1 MKLNRSQQY
10 AIKWMVSQGDE
21 VTQIVKE
28 LKISKDVVTKF
39 IEKNCQP
46 NTKNSIQTKSGPIKA
61 KDLMI
66 RQTASKGNNTVAVM
80 TKEASQTGD
89 AFKKSLPNV
98 TNRHTNN
105 IHKINE

>member
-10 AIKWMVSQGDE
+10 AIQWMVSQGSE

-28 LKISKDVVTKF
+28 LKIAKDLVNKF
-39 IEKNCQP
+39 IEKNCKP
-46 NTKNSIQTKSGPIKA
+46 NKANSIQTKSGPIKA

-80 TKEASQTGD
+80 TKEASQTAD
-89 AFKKSLPNV
+89 AFKKSLPNT
-98 TNRHTNN
+98 TNRHNN
-105 IHKINE
+105 SIHKINE